1 MQFLTEVPLDVRLSA
16 AFCAAVG
23 VDPNTDIPLWAAT
36 LEAGWLLADY
46 REGDG
51 GIRRYAIPAEHVI
64 YVRQSQA
71 ASTIPAPQR
80 LP

>member
-1 MQFLTEVPLDVRLSA
+1 MQFLTEQPIDVRLSA
-16 AFCAAVG
+16 TFTAAVG
-23 VDPNTDIPLWAAT
+23 VAANTDIPLWKAT
-36 LEAGWLLADY
+36 LENGWLLADY

-51 GIRRYAIPAEHVI
+51 SIRRYAIPSEHVI

-71 ASTIPAPQR
+71 ASTLPEPQR